1 LLAYELYLKNKGSTS
16 NVVKN
21 EKPIK
26 KIFVSNNHI
35 EIDGKTLDEYGSLIK
50 DKFRILQES
59 LTMPLNTCDVTQ
71 LNLPSVRPS
80 TSQPNPYVEISGSF
94 SKTKSKCELS
104 LIIRKK
110 SNDKENV
117 LSAIFDIL
125 NDKTSIEAHKD
136 IQLRIEHKNYYI
148 PLEGKQLFEKY
159 VESGILSED
168 ATFSADLFTKVAN
181 EFFRFAKTIKTN
193 LPSNDI
199 REQNFSIYLLPS
211 NSLIEYDNKKEIS
224 KELDKNFI
232 DSFGNPSTSYA
243 FESTLQAKFLSFY
256 DKTFTINCKKGNDF
270 YRNIGIGKESLQYIY
285 PPADQIFKIGG
296 FNWIFIDLMDKN
308 LKFVETKQGILTQL
322 YKNYQVLNSKGQ
334 TKSEKSLLKI
344 ICYKQEQ
351 QKQEILIDDNLTMD
365 RMRRLFSEFDSIKV
379 PRIVLEDIMIYKDKK
394 IVLWNNYVYS
404 IRSFLNETKIPK
416 DYLIMFFTKS
426 LRIKINDWLKQ
437 GKEKRK
443 KLDNTFFDF
452 FEKTSFCLKA
462 LSIRDINKSD
472 MNATGEE
479 FAYKVGKLARSYI
492 NFKSKMNEENKS
504 LRDILVFSKYDR
516 EKLRFVVKRI
526 CLGINL
532 SKADKQEI
540 SIIDEDI
547 SKNIPQDEIPDAEA
561 FNDYSYFF
569 YKGYFQGEGDSK

>member
-1 LLAYELYLKNKGSTS
+1 MLAYELYLRNKGSTS
-16 NVVKN
+16 NVVKK

-26 KIFVSNNHI
+26 KIFINNNKI
-35 EIDGKTLDEYGSLIK
+35 ELDEKTLDEYGSRVV

-59 LTMPLNTCDVTQ
+59 LTMPLNTCDITQ

-80 TSQPNPYVEISGSF
+80 TNQPNPYVEISGSF

-110 SNDKENV
+110 SDDKENV
-117 LSAIFDIL
+117 LSASYDIL

-136 IQLRIEHKNYYI
+136 IPLRIEHKNYYI
-148 PLEGKQLFEKY
+148 PLEGKRLFDKY
-159 VESGILSED
+159 VKSAILSKD
-168 ATFSADLFTKVAN
+168 GIFSADLFTNVAK
-181 EFFRFAKTIKTN
+181 EFFRFAKNIKTN

-199 REQNFSIYLLPS
+199 RVQYFSIYLLPS
-211 NSLIEYDNKKEIS
+211 NSTIEYDNSKEIS
-224 KELDKNFI
+224 KDPDKNFI

-243 FESTLQAKFLSFY
+243 FKSTLQAKFLSFY

-270 YRNIGIGKESLQYIY
+270 YRNIGIGKESFQYIY
-285 PPADQIFKIGG
+285 LPADQIFNIGRV
-296 FNWIFIDLMDKN
+296 NWIFIDLNDKN
-308 LKFVETKQGILTQL
+308 QKFVNTNQGIITQL
-322 YKNYQVLNSKGQ
+322 FKNYQILNSKGQ
-334 TKSEKSLLKI
+334 TKNEKSLLKI
-344 ICYKQEQ
+344 ICYREDQ

-379 PRIVLEDIMIYKDKK
+379 PWSVLEDVMIYKGKK
-394 IVLWNNYVYS
+394 ILWNNYVYA

-416 DYLIMFFTKS
+416 DYLITFFTKS
-426 LRIKINDWLKQ
+426 LKRKINDWLKQ

-443 KLDNTFFDF
+443 KFGNAFFDF
-452 FEKTSFCLKA
+452 FERTSFCLKT

-479 FAYKVGKLARSYI
+479 FAYKIGKLARSYI
-492 NFKSKMNEENKS
+492 NFKSRMNEENKS
-504 LRDILVFSKYDR
+504 LRDILIFSKYDR